1 MRIDMSSATPHEPN
15 DQPGSERVEALIE
28 CLLRGGNADPRG
40 EAESTLLRQVALVRD
55 TIASDAAD
63 LPDGV
68 PSAPLARAK
77 SLASLLPQPTASGL
91 RAWWDRTVAAVAACV
106 HDDAHVPIAL
116 GLRRASSTRQL
127 TFDATASGQPISID
141 LEIGGSGPE
150 GTVRIHGQVC
160 RSGRT
165 DGLAVALVRH
175 GHDPVNAVTDR
186 DGFFALHAVSARYD
200 LAIHLGEAGTVV
212 APDLDI
218 P

>member
-1 MRIDMSSATPHEPN
+1 MSSASPHEPS
-15 DQPGSERVEALIE
+15 DHTGSERIEALIE
-28 CLLRGGNADPRG
+28 CLLRGEQVDPRD
-40 EAESTLLRQVALVRD
+40 EAESTILRQIALVRD

-106 HDDAHVPIAL
+106 HDDAHLPIAL

-127 TFDATASGQPISID
+127 TFDVTASGQPVSID

-150 GTVRIHGQVC
+150 GTVRINGQVC
-160 RSGRT
+160 RSGGT
-165 DGLAVALVRH
+165 DGLAVVLVRD
-175 GHDPVNAVTDR
+175 GHDPVVAVTDR
-186 DGFFALHAVSARYD
+186 DGFFVLRAVSARYD
-200 LAIHLGEAGTVV
+200 LAIHLGEAGAVV